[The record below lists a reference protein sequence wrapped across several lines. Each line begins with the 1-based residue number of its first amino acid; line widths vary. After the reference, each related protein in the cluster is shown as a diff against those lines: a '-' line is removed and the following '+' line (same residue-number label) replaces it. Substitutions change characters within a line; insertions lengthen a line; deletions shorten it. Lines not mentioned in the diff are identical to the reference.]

1 MSFRRVP
8 LLAVDALV
16 ALWVVA
22 WIAIGLRVGDEVDGL
37 RDLGVSVAQTGA
49 AVERTG
55 DALGGIDVPFVGDQL
70 REVGEGVA
78 ETGRSTRR
86 SAAQAQDSAGAL
98 SVLLGAAIAFIPAS
112 ALLIPYVP
120 LRIARVRERRALAAL
135 DRRHGDDPR
144 LDRLLAERART
155 RMSYQD
161 LHALDG
167 PPWAALDD
175 EEVRRLAQAE
185 RERFGLS
192 GGAR

>member
-1 MSFRRVP
+1 MPFRRVP

-22 WIAIGLRVGDEVDGL
+22 WVIIGLRVGDEVDGL
-37 RDLGVSVAQTGA
+37 QDLGASVAQTGA

-55 DALGGIDVPFVGDQL
+55 GALTEIDVPFVGGQF

-98 SVLLGAAIAFIPAS
+98 SGLLGAAIAFIPAS

-120 LRIARVRERRALAAL
+120 LRIARIRERRALATL
-135 DRRHGDDPR
+135 ERRHGEDPQ

-155 RMSYQD
+155 RMSYQR
-161 LHALDG
+161 LQSLDG
-167 PPWAALDD
+167 PPWAALGDA
-175 EEVRRLAQAE
+175 EVRRLAQAE
-185 RERFGLS
+185 RERFGLH
-192 GGAR
+192 GGDR